1 MSEVW
6 SICPIPNTEAIVT
19 IKDENGL
26 EIGTCIAEDAPMIVL
41 APELIEFAQMVA
53 AGKTKPEELKRSAN
67 ALLQD
72 LERSV
77 NALLRRAQSLGDD
90 EQEEK
95 RGVAR

>member
-53 AGKTKPEELKRSAN
+53 AGNTKPKDLEGSAN
-67 ALLQD
+67 ALL
-72 LERSV
+72 
-77 NALLRRAQSLGDD
+77 RRHIELQQRCAQSLGDD
-90 EQEEK
+90 EQEDL

>member
-53 AGKTKPEELKRSAN
+53 AGNTEYKDLERSAN
-67 ALLQD
+67 ALL
-72 LERSV
+72 
-77 NALLRRAQSLGDD
+77 LRAKFLGDELKVLEPEHLD
-90 EQEEK
+90 EDQ
-95 RGVAR
+95 RGRSR